1 MLPVDKLSKILSDPS
16 LVVQSSKPP
25 TEAFTISRGD
35 VLRALIVQKL
45 NNNEVLLETN
55 GTTILAE
62 SNLSLNV
69 GDTLQLKVVETH
81 PRVILSLTFYPDGEE
96 VYFKNNLAV
105 FRSFPQGMLNL
116 VKEGLELLQGDLQA
130 LSPFVE
136 KVDRNAFQNIINS
149 LIFSEKSLDNPLFLK
164 QFITNMGYLIENSL
178 GKYAERSMEKEEGL
192 GKAADKSLK
201 KLLSHFSSRIQ
212 LLMADSADSKG
223 DPKFL
228 DSLKSLSNYVDSSL
242 DTIYNQ
248 QVVNVMSQE
257 ENQGYYF
264 QIPIKYTD
272 DLRIADL
279 YINLTDRKAIKNK
292 GNDPFQFVMF
302 LNMDALGD
310 VMVDIKYE
318 QKKIWGTFKC
328 SRSDSCDFMQEFLS
342 QLNDRLN
349 LSGYGPNSFHV
360 YRSSNLAEEQSAF
373 IKDKIIFSKEII
385 NCFA

>member
-1 MLPVDKLSKILSDPS
+1 MLPVDKLSRIPSDPS
-16 LVVQSSKPP
+16 PVVPSSKSPVDS
-25 TEAFTISRGD
+25 FTFTRGD

-45 NNNEVLLETN
+45 NNNEFLLETN

-69 GDTLQLKVVETH
+69 GETLKLKVVETH
-81 PRVILSLTFYPDGEE
+81 PRVILSLPFYPDGEE
-96 VYFKNNLAV
+96 IYFKNHLAV

-116 VKEGLELLQGDLQA
+116 VKEGLQLLQGDLQA

-136 KVDRNAFQNIINS
+136 KVDMNAFQNIINS
-149 LIFSEKSLDNPLFLK
+149 LIFSEKSLNNPLFFK
-164 QFITNMGYLIENSL
+164 QFITNMGYLIEHSL
-178 GKYAERSMEKEEGL
+178 GKYAERSMEKEMAM

-201 KLLSHFSSRIQ
+201 RLLSHLSSRLQ
-212 LLMADSADSKG
+212 LLMADSADSGG
-223 DPKFL
+223 DPKLL
-228 DSLKSLSNYVDSSL
+228 DSLKSLANYVDSSL

-248 QVVNVMSQE
+248 QVVNVISQE

-264 QIPIKYTD
+264 QIPIKCAD

-279 YINLTDRKAIKNK
+279 YINLTDRNATKNK
-292 GNDPFQFVMF
+292 GNDPCQFVMF

-310 VMVDIKYE
+310 MMVDIKYV

-360 YRSSNLAEEQSAF
+360 YRDSKLAEEQSAF
-373 IKDKIIFSKEII
+373 INNKINFSKEII
-385 NCFA
+385 KCFS

>member
-16 LVVQSSKPP
+16 PVVQSSKPP
-25 TEAFTISRGD
+25 ADAFTFSRGD
-35 VLRALIVQKL
+35 ALRALIVQIL

-55 GTTILAE
+55 GKTIVAE

-69 GDTLQLKVVETH
+69 GDTLQLRVVETH
-81 PRVILSLTFYPDGEE
+81 PRVILSLASYPDGEE
-96 VYFKNNLAV
+96 IYFKNHLAV
-105 FRSFPQGMLNL
+105 FRSFPQGMLNF
-116 VKEGLELLQGDLQA
+116 VKEGLELLHGDLQT

-136 KVDRNAFQNIINS
+136 KGDMNAIQRMINS
-149 LIFSEKSLDNPLFLK
+149 LIFSEKSLDNPLFFK
-164 QFITNMGYLIENSL
+164 QFITSMGYLIEHSL
-178 GKYAERSMEKEEGL
+178 GKYAERSMEKEEGI
-192 GKAADKSLK
+192 GKAANKSLK
-201 KLLSHFSSRIQ
+201 SLLAHLSSRLQ
-212 LLMADSADSKG
+212 LLMADSADSDS
-223 DPKFL
+223 DPQLL
-228 DSLKSLSNYVDSSL
+228 DFLKSLANYVDSSL

-248 QVVNVMSQE
+248 QVVNVISQE
-257 ENQGYYF
+257 EDQGYYF
-264 QIPIKYTD
+264 QIPIKYAD
-272 DLRIADL
+272 DLRIVDL
-279 YINLTDRKAIKNK
+279 YINLKERNATKNK
-292 GNDPFQFVMF
+292 GNDLFQFVLF

-310 VMVDIKYE
+310 IMVDIKYE

-328 SRSDSCDFMQEFLS
+328 CRSDSCDFMKEFLS